1 MRWKEGREG
10 GSSLE
15 IVQLDAEGFAAV
27 EVVDEGVVALFRF
40 VRVFLGEVDEV
51 GAVREDVTWWG
62 VSAGRQLLFAP

>member
-1 MRWKEGREG
+1 VEGSEE

-15 IVQLDAEGFAAV
+15 IVQLDAEGFAPV
-27 EVVDEGVVALFRF
+27 EIVDEGVVALFRF

-51 GAVREDVTWWG
+51 GAVREDVTWWR